1 MIRLQTNISL
11 FFPQSGLTPIHVAAF
26 MGHVNIV
33 SQLMHHGASPNTT
46 NVVSILF
53 TENGQLWVFAKL
65 AKVAL
70 TYFFVVVVVISKLID
85 ITVELTHQTTSITML
100 VGPMS
105 AKGVKIK
112 PAIFW
117 LRNSNP
123 EVSYTPTLRVC
134 HQQGSL
140 LATRISTETDQLL
153 GEIQAFLALTPWGG
167 FTICWVIW

>member
-1 MIRLQTNISL
+1 MIWLQTNISL
-11 FFPQSGLTPIHVAAF
+11 FLPQSGLTPIHVAAF

-53 TENGQLWVFAKL
+53 TENGQLWVFTKL
-65 AKVAL
+65 AKFAL
-70 TYFFVVVVVISKLID
+70 TYFFVVVISKLID
-85 ITVELTHQTTSITML
+85 ITVVWTHQTTSITML

-112 PAIFW
+112 PATFW
-117 LRNSNP
+117 LRNSKP
-123 EVSYTPTLRVC
+123 EVSCTPTLRVC

-140 LATRISTETDQLL
+140 LATRVSTKTDQLL
-153 GEIQAFLALTPWGG
+153 SEIQAFLALTPGGG
-167 FTICWVIW
+167 FTISWVIW